1 MNKTWLPEHEQFV
14 RDNAHLYNDEKLT
27 KELNA
32 NFQKNFSVAATR
44 KKRQRLALIK
54 EGHRGF
60 FKMKQLED
68 MSPPSGVSNG

>member
-1 MNKTWLPEHEQFV
+1 MMNKTWLPEHEQFV
-14 RDNAHLYNDEKLT
+14 KDNAHLYNDEKLT

-32 NFQKNFSVAATR
+32 AFQRNFSIAATR

-60 FKMKQLED
+60 FKMKQSDET
-68 MSPPSGVSNG
+68 SAEEGVL